1 MQDWSVLLPVCSHG
15 VSQLSF
21 STDICVFVLKPFY
34 AGASPMATPCV
45 RVTEFKLCM
54 ALLAWES
61 VPFLP
66 RCVVNVAL
74 PAGLSNPES
83 QLQPLEYP
91 QHEPYVPTRWEIV
104 EETCSGKK

>member
-1 MQDWSVLLPVCSHG
+1 MQGLLQWH
-15 VSQLSF
+15 
-21 STDICVFVLKPFY
+21 
-34 AGASPMATPCV
+34 

-83 QLQPLEYP
+83 QLRSLECP
-91 QHEPYVPTRWEIV
+91 QHTRWEIV
-104 EETCSGKK
+104 EKHVRERNEQRDGTGSDMAGHIK

>member
-1 MQDWSVLLPVCSHG
+1 MGMFQGVVPQSVLLPICSYG
-15 VSQLSF
+15 VSLLSF
-21 STDICVFVLKPFY
+21 STDICVLVLKPFY
-34 AGASPMATPCV
+34 AGASPVTTMYV

-54 ALLAWES
+54 ALLAWGP

-83 QLQPLEYP
+83 QL
-91 QHEPYVPTRWEIV
+91 
-104 EETCSGKK
+104 